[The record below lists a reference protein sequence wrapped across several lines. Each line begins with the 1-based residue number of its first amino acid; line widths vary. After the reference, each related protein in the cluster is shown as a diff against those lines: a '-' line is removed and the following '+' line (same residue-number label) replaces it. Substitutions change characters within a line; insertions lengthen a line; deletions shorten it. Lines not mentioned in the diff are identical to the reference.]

1 MATLNFS
8 AARLPGH
15 QLPRALLPADS
26 IDSSQFD
33 CTHLIDQHIIDN
45 QMVEAMDTEIGRLLV
60 EVGLATR
67 THNGRLNYHPE
78 ATNTMVVIA
87 GDNGSYFSAAR
98 LSFDPERGKGTPYQ
112 TGVRLL
118 LRDLPVPGPL
128 RDGRGNLVRALAGR
142 LAATDYR
149 RVARSKTGRTPLENC
164 ATNQLELEYEFYT
177 IDEAAPLPKLDR

>member
-1 MATLNFS
+1 V
-8 AARLPGH
+8 R
-15 QLPRALLPADS
+15 PRRFCIVLS
-26 IDSSQFD
+26 GW
-33 CTHLIDQHIIDN
+33 
-45 QMVEAMDTEIGRLLV
+45 IGRLLV